1 MDNIILEIIDIEWEM
16 MQKVQGRDGKTECQ
30 KKPKTF
36 MQMRASQFYAWN
48 LEILESYRNDL
59 ENARI
64 VGRNLLTEKYAYM
77 MKYTDPEEYAKIKEY
92 LPLVH
97 PEKEKIAEEIIVI
110 LMTLRLDFNQKYPKI
125 AQRAR
130 GTSSSEDTEQD
141 TSYET
146 YLRGELYTYSLKTTQ
161 LLLIHI
167 LKETEAHHNFVK
179 KIMEYTVKSYGYSS
193 LEEAEQKL

>member
-16 MQKVQGRDGKTECQ
+16 LQKVQGRDGRTECQ
-30 KKPKTF
+30 EKPKTF
-36 MQMRASQFYAWN
+36 MTMRASQFYAWN
-48 LEILESYRNDL
+48 LEILESYREDL

-77 MKYTDPEEYAKIKEY
+77 MKYTDPEEYEEIKAY
-92 LPLVH
+92 LPLPH
-97 PEKEKIAEEIIVI
+97 PEKEQIAEQIIVL
-110 LMTLRLDFNQKYPKI
+110 LMKSRLDFDRKYPKI

-130 GTSSSEDTEQD
+130 GVSSSSDNEED

-146 YLRGELYTYSLKTTQ
+146 YLRGELFTYSLKTTQ
-161 LLLIHI
+161 LLFSHI
-167 LKETEAHHNFVK
+167 SKEIEAHNSFVE
-179 KIMEYTVKSYGYSS
+179 KIMEYTVKSYGYSG